1 MTKFQLEMLSE
12 FNYVVIFYIS
22 WKECFES
29 MLVLLLM
36 YLSKQTVTESINRI
50 MTRTNSIKPSLL
62 TLLFLLIVLLCIY
75 MSKKV
80 DDASIEM

>member
-1 MTKFQLEMLSE
+1 MTKFQFEMLSE
-12 FNYVVIFYIS
+12 LNYVVIFYIS

-50 MTRTNSIKPSLL
+50 MKRINSIKPSLL

>member
-1 MTKFQLEMLSE
+1 
-12 FNYVVIFYIS
+12 
-22 WKECFES
+22 
-29 MLVLLLM
+29 M

-50 MTRTNSIKPSLL
+50 MKRINSIKPSLL

>member
-1 MTKFQLEMLSE
+1 MTKFQFEMLSE
-12 FNYVVIFYIS
+12 LNYVVIFYIS

-62 TLLFLLIVLLCIY
+62 TLLFLLIVLTCIY
-75 MSKKV
+75 MIKKV
-80 DDASIEM
+80 VDVSIEM

>member
-1 MTKFQLEMLSE
+1 MTKFQFEMLSE
-12 FNYVVIFYIS
+12 LNYVVIFYIS

-62 TLLFLLIVLLCIY
+62 TLLFLLIVLICIY
-75 MSKKV
+75 MIKKV
-80 DDASIEM
+80 VDASIEM